1 MFGSG
6 VLEVA
11 IGLIFVF
18 LLFSTICAAIREGI
32 ETFAK
37 TRAAYL
43 ERGLRE
49 LLHDRD
55 GVGLAKK
62 FYEHPLIYSLYTA
75 GQYVPGSRAEK
86 PGLFPSGRTLPSYIP
101 AKNFAAAMIDI
112 AARGSLPDLAA
123 NQQKDKGLSS
133 SILTADM
140 LRIGITK
147 MENERVA
154 RALLNALDLAQDD
167 LNKAR
172 LNLESWF
179 DAGMDRV
186 SGWYKRS
193 TQIIVFFIA
202 FGIAAIL
209 NVDAIGIANFLYNN
223 DNARIAI
230 LQKANDAISENGRA
244 PGTAIQEGDRART
257 TLGELDLP
265 IGWPDKIDV
274 PDDFGWN
281 RPTWDWLTHGI
292 PHGMLVFAGWLLTAF
307 AATLGAP
314 FWFDTLNK
322 IMVIRSTVKPYE
334 KSKPEASED
343 RQNAGQPMTIVPVM
357 QPAAA
362 PPPTAQP
369 VSAMGAAP
377 PDREAAIDGCALAH
391 DATTPDDEL
400 PPAYGGVQ
408 R

>member
-1 MFGSG
+1 MFGSW

-18 LLFSTICAAIREGI
+18 LLFSTICAAIRECI
-32 ETFAK
+32 ETITK

-49 LLHDRD
+49 LLHDKE
-55 GVGLAKK
+55 GKGLAKE

-75 GQYVPGSRAEK
+75 DRYLPGACDKK
-86 PGLFPSGRTLPSYIP
+86 PGICPRGGTLPSYIP

-112 AARGSLPDLAA
+112 AARGSLPDLTS
-123 NQQKDKGLSS
+123 QQKDKGLSS

-193 TQIIVFFIA
+193 TQIIVFSIA
-202 FGIAAIL
+202 LCIAALL

-230 LQKANDAISENGRA
+230 VQNVENALADKSRA
-244 PGTAIQEGDRART
+244 SGTAIQEGERART
-257 TLGELDLP
+257 ALGALDLP
-265 IGWPDKIDV
+265 IGWPETFTFPRDL
-274 PDDFGWN
+274 GWN
-281 RPTWDWLTHGI
+281 WQTWDRFTHGI
-292 PHGMLVFAGWLLTAF
+292 LVLAGWLLTAL

-343 RQNAGQPMTIVPVM
+343 RQNTGQPISIVPVM
-357 QPAAA
+357 QPAPASA
-362 PPPTAQP
+362 PIAQP
-369 VSAMGAAP
+369 APAMGAAP
-377 PDREAAIDGCALAH
+377 SDREAAIDGCDLAH
-391 DATTPDDEL
+391 DTATPDEEL
-400 PPAYGGVQ
+400 PPAFGGVQ